1 MAPMLC
7 LMSKPS
13 LPFTQPTENPTAAR
27 LGFWRCTACAAVCSF
42 GKNPIHAACP
52 RCHATVSPRTPHAI
66 AHCWAYL
73 MAAMAL
79 YIPANLLPVT
89 RTSSF
94 LGTQDDTIL
103 SGILYLWVEGSWVL
117 ALLVFVASI
126 VVPLSKLIVLSYL
139 LISVQRRATHLPMR
153 RLALY
158 RALEVVGRWSMLD
171 IYVITFLAALVQI
184 QSLALIT
191 PGPGAMAFGAV
202 VVLTMLAT
210 HSFDPRLIWDAVET
224 STAEASSPHSL
235 APSPPD
241 FEPTP

>member
-1 MAPMLC
+1 
-7 LMSKPS
+7 MSKLN
-13 LPFTQPTENPTAAR
+13 LPITQPAVNPTAAR
-27 LGFWRCTACAAVCSF
+27 LGFWRCAACAAVCSF
-42 GKNPIHAACP
+42 GHNPIDMACP
-52 RCHATVSPRTPHAI
+52 RCHANVSPRTPHAI

-73 MAAMAL
+73 LAAMAL

-103 SGILYLWVEGSWVL
+103 SGIIYLWVEGSWVL

-139 LISVQRRATHLPMR
+139 MLSVQRRATHQPMR

-158 RALEVVGRWSMLD
+158 RALEGVGRWSMLD
-171 IYVITFLAALVQI
+171 VYVITFLAALVQI

-210 HSFDPRLIWDAVET
+210 HSFDPRLIWDAVDT
-224 STAEASSPHSL
+224 HAADPL
-235 APSPPD
+235 AIAPFYSD
-241 FEPTP
+241 PTP